1 MQGEFIARSGWR
13 YHWEVNTV
21 QIPWEIYTHEFSVDG
36 NQPSAAAGKPGSN
49 LLDGLLSLLQVHE
62 IISASPMRGGAGR
75 IHSGCCCSGITSYTA
90 TSLHEMCSSPS
101 HALLIKLHQKELASP
116 LSPRVKT

>member
-21 QIPWEIYTHEFSVDG
+21 QIPWEIYTHELSVDG

-49 LLDGLLSLLQVHE
+49 LLDGLLSLLQVRDHFSLPKE
-62 IISASPMRGGAGR
+62 GR
-75 IHSGCCCSGITSYTA
+75 CRQNTQQLLVLWDYLLHSHITAQDVLFSIP
-90 TSLHEMCSSPS
+90 CPS
-101 HALLIKLHQKELASP
+101 HQTSSEGTCNTTVPQS
-116 LSPRVKT
+116 

>member
-75 IHSGCCCSGITSYTA
+75 KHSGCWCSGITSYTA
-90 TSLHEMCSSPS
+90 RDVLFTIPCPS
-101 HALLIKLHQKELASP
+101 HQTSSEGTCITTFPQS
-116 LSPRVKT
+116 